1 MGRIRIRVV
10 RMDVDLEPVFGIPIK
25 SEIVLN
31 NVRENRLRTLVM
43 NTINTSTLILCTV
56 LLKPDN
62 KPSFVKDIRL
72 GNVQILASSWPQV
85 SRHSNIVTDKIWP
98 YVWRWTWMR
107 QWHWPRQWP
116 WPPPGHQADRRWGR
130 TSQQGCSPL
139 PSFLPHIIQCHHPG
153 RQLTGTGTEL
163 SIWGDF

>member
-85 SRHSNIVTDKIWP
+85 RRHSNIVTDKIWP
-98 YVWRWTWMR
+98 YVWR
-107 QWHWPRQWP
+107 
-116 WPPPGHQADRRWGR
+116 
-130 TSQQGCSPL
+130 
-139 PSFLPHIIQCHHPG
+139 
-153 RQLTGTGTEL
+153 
-163 SIWGDF
+163 